1 MIVVLEL
8 FLAFVFEKR
17 DGLQHDLP
25 GSGIEVFKGFIFR
38 VQQHVG
44 APCFYGR

>member
-1 MIVVLEL
+1 MVVVLEL

-25 GSGIEVFKGFIFR
+25 GSGIKVFKSFIFR

-44 APCFYGR
+44 AP